1 MSKNKLTTGFV
12 ATEIT
17 LDLTNIKALTQFTPP
32 LLNLLRLTYSAQTFL
47 KSYSSSVT
55 QIKFSF
61 MTLRLVNRLYAN
73 IHKSIK

>member
-32 LLNLLRLTYSAQTFL
+32 LLNLLSLTYSAQTFL
-47 KSYSSSVT
+47 KSYSSTVT

-61 MTLRLVNRLYAN
+61 MTFASR
-73 IHKSIK
+73 K